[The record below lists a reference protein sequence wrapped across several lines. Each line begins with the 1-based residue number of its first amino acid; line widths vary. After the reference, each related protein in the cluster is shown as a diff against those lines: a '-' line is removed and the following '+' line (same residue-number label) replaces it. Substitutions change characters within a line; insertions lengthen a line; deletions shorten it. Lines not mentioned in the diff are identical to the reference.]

1 MEIAVQVNG
10 KVKARLKVAAD
21 ITAEDAIATAKADP
35 AVADALAGKT
45 AGQGDLRQGPP
56 GQPGVAENA
65 PAEKCFGQK
74 NFSKKVDEQ
83 EKMRYTVY
91 C

>member
-21 ITAEDAIATAKADP
+21 ITAEDAIAAAKADP

-45 AGQGDLRQGPP
+45 VVKEIYVKGRLVNLAVKRL
-56 GQPGVAENA
+56 
-65 PAEKCFGQK
+65 KFLQK
-74 NFSKKVDEQ
+74 NFQKKVDERM
-83 EKMRYTVY
+83 KMRYTVY